1 MPYKSVGITL
11 TQQPH
16 KFYENFSDYSLIHLP
31 LIHDNFLEG
40 SEGNYNPCY
49 GYKESPVNWHVRK
62 APSSKQNSSDCFNCK
77 SLR

>member
-1 MPYKSVGITL
+1 MSL

-16 KFYENFSDYSLIHLP
+16 KLYENFSDYSLIYLP

-49 GYKESPVNWHVRK
+49 GYKESPVNKEWV
-62 APSSKQNSSDCFNCK
+62 AIS
-77 SLR
+77 